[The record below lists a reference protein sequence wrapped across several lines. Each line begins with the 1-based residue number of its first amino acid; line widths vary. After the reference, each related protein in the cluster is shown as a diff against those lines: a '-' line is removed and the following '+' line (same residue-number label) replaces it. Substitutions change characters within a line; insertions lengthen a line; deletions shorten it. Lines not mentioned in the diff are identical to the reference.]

1 MPICLSDYPAGH
13 SLVLDLL
20 VKHGGHRPAYTIV
33 LDPSDPDGA
42 PDLLNATGDLDFTRS
57 TRAVGVTIY
66 LKNKPTTHLRF
77 DDRKHLVFSFA
88 KDYGGTEYPI
98 TRTHYQIRN
107 VQVTDAAGQT
117 VTFCY
122 RNTRND
128 DRNARIQHLRSAYG
142 IYLIDRFGRVGR
154 IDPGVGNGSNK

>member
-1 MPICLSDYPAGH
+1 MPICLQGYDPGH
-13 SLVLDLL
+13 YLTLDLM
-20 VKHGGHRPAYTIV
+20 VQHGGRRPAYTV
-33 LDPSDPDGA
+33 MLDPSDPDGA

-57 TRAVGVTIY
+57 TKAVGVTIY

-98 TRTHYQIRN
+98 TRTHYQIKN
-107 VQVTDAAGQT
+107 VQVDAAGQT

-128 DRNARIQHLRSAYG
+128 DRNARIQHIRSAYG
-142 IYLIDRFGRVGR
+142 IYLIDRFGRVGH